1 MNSDLES
8 AGTSVFAA
16 AIQWLDGVLLG
27 TLASTVAVIA
37 LASVG
42 LLMLSGRVDVRRGA
56 QVIIGC
62 FIVFGAST
70 IAAGIMGVIGGTGSA
85 PQTQSLPSPPPL
97 YPAAPAQPARGSSPY
112 DPYAGAA
119 LPPRR

>member
-1 MNSDLES
+1 MNSDVEPTASS
-8 AGTSVFAA
+8 ALAA
-16 AIQWLDGVLLG
+16 AVHWLDAVVLG
-27 TLASTVAVIA
+27 TVASTVAVIA

-62 FIVFGAST
+62 FIVFGAPT
-70 IAAGIMGVIGGTGSA
+70 IAAGIMSVIGGPRSS
-85 PQTQSLPSPPPL
+85 PQVHSLPIAPPI
-97 YPAAPAQPARGSSPY
+97 YPAAPALPPRANSPY

-119 LPPRR
+119 LPPR